1 MTANDF
7 QNQLEEFR
15 RGFLSHL
22 PERVSQLEGA
32 LKRWQQASDSGSLHE
47 AVSAAHKLAGSG
59 STFGLPAISDA
70 ARALENALGQAR
82 DSKGSIDPA
91 LRDAIGTAF
100 QQFRL
105 AATNALAA
113 GALPPQSS
121 QLLREAEMQ
130 RGPDRLVY
138 LIDHDAPSRDNLATQ
153 LGYFG
158 YEARVFTSLDE
169 LPPAIEKARPVA
181 IVTEIAF
188 PDGALT
194 GAAGVGYR
202 ERARILDTPVIFL
215 SARTDFEARLA
226 AVRAGG
232 VNYFGKPVDVST
244 LVNVLDSLVPSDLP
258 SPYRVLIVED
268 DESLA
273 AYYAK
278 LLRRA
283 GLEATFIIDPAH
295 INKALEESRPDLI
308 LMDLYMPR
316 CSGVELTLVI
326 RQQEAYFGT
335 PIVFLSSE
343 ANPDKHLLAFWQG
356 GDDFLVKPVDPNY
369 LVSVVT
375 SRAQRSRALRPYMTH
390 DGLTGLL
397 NHTKLKERLETEI
410 LRSRRYGHQL
420 AYAMIDLDRFKQVND
435 SHGHAA
441 GDQVLRS
448 LSRMLSQRLRR
459 TDIAGR
465 YGGEEFG
472 VVLTET
478 NAREAEKVLQTI
490 CREFAA
496 IRHGSGPEAFTVTLS
511 CGVAEFQPH
520 DSLESLSTAADAA
533 LYEAKRGGRNRI
545 VIARR
550 IDTVTAH
557 SRA

>member
-7 QNQLEEFR
+7 QSQLEEFR

-32 LKRWQQASDSGSLHE
+32 LKRWQQASDTESLQE
-47 AVSAAHKLAGSG
+47 AVGAAHKLAGSG

-70 ARALENALGQAR
+70 ARALENALVLAR

-100 QQFRL
+100 QQMRL
-105 AATNALAA
+105 AASTALASPA
-113 GALPPQSS
+113 GKPRRKAAEPQ
-121 QLLREAEMQ
+121 RMAE
-130 RGPDRLVY
+130 RLVF
-138 LIDHDAPSRDNLATQ
+138 LVDHDARARDNLAAQ
-153 LGYFG
+153 LRYFG
-158 YEARVFTSLDE
+158 YEARVFSTLDE

-181 IVTEIAF
+181 IVMEIAF
-188 PDGALT
+188 PGGALT
-194 GAAGVGYR
+194 GAAAVGYR
-202 ERARILDTPVIFL
+202 ERAGILDTPVIFL

-232 VNYFGKPVDVST
+232 VNYFAKPVDVSS
-244 LVNVLDSLVPSDLP
+244 LVNVLDSLVPGNMP

-273 AYYAK
+273 AYYAN
-278 LLRRA
+278 LLRTA
-283 GLEATFIIDPAH
+283 GLEAAFITNPAH

-316 CSGVELTLVI
+316 CSGVELTSVI
-326 RQQEAYFGT
+326 RQQEAHFGT

-343 ANPDKHLLAFWQG
+343 ANPDKHLLAYWQG
-356 GDDFLVKPVDPNY
+356 GDNFLVKPVDPNY

-375 SRAQRSRALRPYMTH
+375 SHSHRSRALRPYMTH
-390 DGLTGLL
+390 DGLTSLL
-397 NHTKLKERLETEI
+397 NHSKLKERLEMEI
-410 LRSRRYGHQL
+410 LRSRRYGHPL

-435 SHGHAA
+435 THGHAA

-448 LSRMLSQRLRR
+448 LSRMLSQRLRL

-478 NAREAEKVLQTI
+478 NARGAETVLQTI
-490 CREFAA
+490 CHEFAA
-496 IRHGSGPEAFTVTLS
+496 IRHGSEPAAFNVTLS

-520 DSLESLSTAADAA
+520 DSLESLSAAADAA
-533 LYEAKRGGRNRI
+533 LYEAKRDGRNRI

-550 IDTVTAH
+550 IDTVTAQSH
-557 SRA
+557 A